1 MICHMIPK
9 NFLKPS
15 PYPHKTQQRYKS
27 VAHFYHISESLG
39 KTGSAS
45 IPENWVF
52 SEVEF
57 FTVSDGI
64 PEGRYQTVVDNGAA
78 ATLSR
83 CQCTEGGG
91 GGGGAAPVHAT
102 TLLPCPT
109 PT

>member
-1 MICHMIPK
+1 MHLSLKIG
-9 NFLKPS
+9 FLVRLS
-15 PYPHKTQQRYKS
+15 
-27 VAHFYHISESLG
+27 
-39 KTGSAS
+39 
-45 IPENWVF
+45 
-52 SEVEF
+52 F

-91 GGGGAAPVHAT
+91 GGAAPVHAT